1 MSPQCPCA
9 TCQRK
14 MFWLPTISDMA
25 RYVLHST
32 AAVGLLMLGMALG
45 TSTTARL
52 AIGAY
57 QREIDAQASTQA
69 CSALIDDGTRL
80 TLDATLLARALS
92 GPRAEPWVEYTVD
105 AGTANDVH
113 ARP

>member
-9 TCQRK
+9 ICQRK
-14 MFWLPTISDMA
+14 LFWWPTIHEA
-25 RYVLHST
+25 TRYVLRSA
-32 AAVGLLMLGMALG
+32 AAVGLLTLGMALG
-45 TSTTARL
+45 SSTMARL

-105 AGTANDVH
+105 AGTANDVL